1 MATLTDRD
9 RRGWTIVVLC
19 FFGLALTASARG
31 TIGLVMPTWEAE
43 LGWTRGFVSSVGAM
57 MLVSVAVVAPLA
69 GNFQDRFGPRP
80 LLVLGMAMIALG
92 TGLTAVIDSA
102 AAFFVTFGIV
112 TALGFGFF
120 GNHTIAP
127 TLAWFFEKNRGLAT
141 GIATAG
147 LTAGQLVIVPLL
159 ALLLQ
164 SAGWR
169 LGYVLLAVAAL
180 AVAPILWLLIPKRDA
195 ILAGTKAPAE
205 PEAPIGERLRFLLR
219 SPVFHALFWSF
230 VICGFTTSGTVE
242 VHLIPYAISCGFP
255 PLTSATAYGV
265 LAGVNMVAMMLSGY
279 LTDRMNRPLL
289 LGLIYIGRGLCF
301 LLLMRIAGDV
311 EMLFLFAVAFGIF
324 DYSTVPP
331 TASLVASHLGR
342 RIMGLAMGLL
352 SAGHALGGAAGAFMA
367 GILYDLYQQYDAVW
381 IASVAVAVAAGF
393 MAFTVRENRQPAEPK
408 LQPA

>member
-1 MATLTDRD
+1 MTDRD

-19 FFGLALTASARG
+19 FLGLALTASARG

-43 LGWTRGFVSSVGAM
+43 LGWTRGFVSFVGAM
-57 MLVSVAVVAPLA
+57 MLITVAVVAPLA

-80 LLVLGMAMIALG
+80 LLVTGMLFIAAG
-92 TGLTAVIDSA
+92 TALTAFISSA
-102 AAFFVTFGIV
+102 AAFVVTFGIV
-112 TALGFGFF
+112 TALGFGVF

-169 LGYVLLAVAAL
+169 LGYILLACAAL
-180 AVAPILWLLIPKRDA
+180 VVAPVLYFMIPGRDA
-195 ILAGTKAPAE
+195 IQGASRESQEPDAPL
-205 PEAPIGERLRFLLR
+205 GQRLKFLFT

-265 LAGVNMVAMMLSGY
+265 LAGVNMLGMTLSGY

-289 LGLIYIGRGLCF
+289 LGIIYIGRGLCF
-301 LLLMRIAGDV
+301 LLLMRIAGDIQ
-311 EMLFLFAVAFGIF
+311 MLFIFAVAFGVF

-331 TASLVASHLGR
+331 TASLVASHLGK

-352 SAGHALGGAAGAFMA
+352 AAGHALGGAAGAFMA
-367 GILYDLYQQYDAVW
+367 GILYDLYAQYDAVW
-381 IASVAVAVAAGF
+381 IASIGVAVAAGL
-393 MAFTVRENRQPAEPK
+393 MAFTIRENREGAAPK

>member
-1 MATLTDRD
+1 MTDRD

-19 FFGLALTASARG
+19 FLGLALTASARG

-43 LGWTRGFVSSVGAM
+43 LGWTRGFVSFVGAM
-57 MLVSVAVVAPLA
+57 MLITVAVVAPLA

-80 LLVLGMAMIALG
+80 LLVTGMLFIAAG
-92 TGLTAVIDSA
+92 TALTAFISSA
-102 AAFFVTFGIV
+102 AAYVVTFGIV
-112 TALGFGFF
+112 TALGFGVF

-169 LGYVLLAVAAL
+169 LGYILLACAAL
-180 AVAPILWLLIPKRDA
+180 VVAPVLYFMIPGRDA
-195 ILAGTKAPAE
+195 IQGASRESQEPDAPL
-205 PEAPIGERLRFLLR
+205 GQRLKFLFT

-265 LAGVNMVAMMLSGY
+265 LAGVNMLGMTLSGY

-289 LGLIYIGRGLCF
+289 LGIIYIGRGLCF
-301 LLLMRIAGDV
+301 LLLMRIAGDIQ
-311 EMLFLFAVAFGIF
+311 MLFIFAVAFGVF

-331 TASLVASHLGR
+331 TASLVASHLGK

-352 SAGHALGGAAGAFMA
+352 AAGHALGGAAGAFMA
-367 GILYDLYQQYDAVW
+367 GILYDLYAQYDAVW
-381 IASVAVAVAAGF
+381 IASIGVAVAAGL
-393 MAFTVRENRQPAEPK
+393 MAFTIRENREGAAPK

>member
-1 MATLTDRD
+1 MCSSDL
-9 RRGWTIVVLC
+9 IVVLC

-43 LGWTRGFVSSVGAM
+43 LGWTRGFVSFVGAM
-57 MLVSVAVVAPLA
+57 MLISVATVAPLA

-80 LLVLGMAMIALG
+80 LLVAGMLLITIGTALTAMIE
-92 TGLTAVIDSA
+92 SQ

-147 LTAGQLVIVPLL
+147 LTAGQLIIVPLL

-164 SAGWR
+164 SSGWR
-169 LGYVLLAVAAL
+169 IGYLYLAAAAL
-180 AVAPILWLLIPKRDA
+180 VVAPILLFLIPSRDA
-195 ILAGTKAPAE
+195 IMAQSKTPQEPDAPL
-205 PEAPIGERLRFLLR
+205 GERLRFLFT

-279 LTDRMNRPLL
+279 LTDRMHRPLL
-289 LGLIYIGRGLCF
+289 LGIIYIGRGLCF
-301 LLLMRIAGDV
+301 LLLMRITGDIQ
-311 EMLFLFAVAFGIF
+311 MLFIFAVAFGIF

-331 TASLVASHLGR
+331 TASLVASHLGK

-367 GILYDLYQQYDAVW
+367 GILYDLYAQYDAVW
-381 IASVAVAVAAGF
+381 LASIGVAVAAGL
-393 MAFTVRENRQPAEPK
+393 MVFTIRENRQPAEPK

>member
-1 MATLTDRD
+1 MTDRD

-19 FFGLALTASARG
+19 FLGLALTASARG

-43 LGWTRGFVSSVGAM
+43 LGWTRGFVSFVGAM
-57 MLVSVAVVAPLA
+57 MLITVAVVAPLA

-80 LLVLGMAMIALG
+80 LLVAGMLFIAVG
-92 TGLTAVIDSA
+92 TLLTAFISSA

-112 TALGFGFF
+112 TALGFGVF

-169 LGYVLLAVAAL
+169 IGYILLACAAL
-180 AVAPILWLLIPKRDA
+180 VVAPVLYFMIPGRDA
-195 ILAGTKAPAE
+195 IQGASRENQE
-205 PEAPIGERLRFLLR
+205 PEAPLGQRLKFLFT

-265 LAGVNMVAMMLSGY
+265 LAGVNMLGMTLAGY

-289 LGLIYIGRGLCF
+289 LGIIYIGRGLCF
-301 LLLMRIAGDV
+301 LLLMRIAGDIQ
-311 EMLFLFAVAFGIF
+311 MLFIFAVAFGVF

-331 TASLVASHLGR
+331 TASLVASHLGK

-367 GILYDLYQQYDAVW
+367 GILYDLYAQYDAVW
-381 IASVAVAVAAGF
+381 IASIGVAVAAGL
-393 MAFTVRENRQPAEPK
+393 MVFTIRENRAPAAPK

>member
-1 MATLTDRD
+1 MTDRD

-43 LGWTRGFVSSVGAM
+43 LGWTRGFVSFVGAM
-57 MLVSVAVVAPLA
+57 MLISVAIVAPLA

-80 LLVLGMAMIALG
+80 LLVTGMLLIAVGTALTAMIE
-92 TGLTAVIDSA
+92 SA

-164 SAGWR
+164 SQGWR
-169 LGYVLLAVAAL
+169 LGYFYLAVAAL
-180 AVAPILWLLIPKRDA
+180 VVAPILYFMIPSRDSIQGA
-195 ILAGTKAPAE
+195 SRENQEPDAPL
-205 PEAPIGERLRFLLR
+205 GQRLKFLFTSR
-219 SPVFHALFWSF
+219 VFHALFWSF

-265 LAGVNMVAMMLSGY
+265 LAGVNMLAMALSGY

-289 LGLIYIGRGLCF
+289 LGIIYIGRGLCF
-301 LLLMRIAGDV
+301 LLLMRIAGDIQ
-311 EMLFLFAVAFGIF
+311 MLFIFAVAFGIF

-331 TASLVASHLGR
+331 TASLVASHLGK

-367 GILYDLYQQYDAVW
+367 GILYDLYAQYDAVW
-381 IASVAVAVAAGF
+381 IASIGVAVAAGL
-393 MAFTVRENRQPAEPK
+393 MVFTIRENRAPAAPPK

>member
-1 MATLTDRD
+1 MTDRD

-19 FFGLALTASARG
+19 FFGLALAASARG

-43 LGWTRGFVSSVGAM
+43 LGWTRGFVSFVGAM
-57 MLVSVAVVAPLA
+57 MLISVAAMAPLV
-69 GNFQDRFGPRP
+69 GNFQDRLGPRP
-80 LLVLGMAMIALG
+80 LLVAGMLMIALG
-92 TGLTAVIDSA
+92 VALTAVVSSA
-102 AAFFVTFGIV
+102 AAFFVAFGIV
-112 TALGFGFF
+112 TALGFGIF

-127 TLAWFFEKNRGLAT
+127 TIAWFFEKNRGLAT

-164 SAGWR
+164 SQGWR
-169 LGYVLLAVAAL
+169 LGYMLLALAAL
-180 AVAPILWLLIPKRDA
+180 AVAPVLYFLIPGRDA
-195 ILAGTKAPAE
+195 ILAHARVPQEPQAPL
-205 PEAPIGERLRFLLR
+205 GERLRFLFT

-265 LAGVNMVAMMLSGY
+265 LAGVNMMGMTLAGY
-279 LTDRMNRPLL
+279 LTDRMHRPLL
-289 LGLIYIGRGLCF
+289 LGIIYIGRGLCF
-301 LLLMRIAGDV
+301 LLLMRIAGDIN
-311 EMLFLFAVAFGIF
+311 MLFIFAVAFGVF

-331 TASLVASHLGR
+331 TASLVASHLGK

-367 GILYDLYQQYDAVW
+367 GVLYDLYAQYDAVW
-381 IASVAVAVAAGF
+381 IASIATAVAAGF
-393 MAFTVRENRQPAEPK
+393 MVFTIRENRQPTRE
-408 LQPA
+408 LQSA

>member
-1 MATLTDRD
+1 MLLIAVGT
-9 RRGWTIVVLC
+9 
-19 FFGLALTASARG
+19 ALTA
-31 TIGLVMPTWEAE
+31 
-43 LGWTRGFVSSVGAM
+43 
-57 MLVSVAVVAPLA
+57 
-69 GNFQDRFGPRP
+69 
-80 LLVLGMAMIALG
+80 MIE
-92 TGLTAVIDSA
+92 SA

-164 SAGWR
+164 SQGWR
-169 LGYVLLAVAAL
+169 LGYFYLAIAAL
-180 AVAPILWLLIPKRDA
+180 VVAPVLYFMIPSRDSIQGA
-195 ILAGTKAPAE
+195 SRENQEPDAPL
-205 PEAPIGERLRFLLR
+205 GQRLKFLFTSR
-219 SPVFHALFWSF
+219 VFHALFWSF

-265 LAGVNMVAMMLSGY
+265 LAGVNMLAMALSGY

-289 LGLIYIGRGLCF
+289 LGIIYIGRGLCF
-301 LLLMRIAGDV
+301 LLLMRIAGDIQ
-311 EMLFLFAVAFGIF
+311 MLFIFAVAFGIF

-331 TASLVASHLGR
+331 TASLVASHLGK

-367 GILYDLYQQYDAVW
+367 GILYDLYAQYDAVW
-381 IASVAVAVAAGF
+381 IASIGVAVAAGL
-393 MAFTVRENRQPAEPK
+393 MVFTIRENRAPAAPPK